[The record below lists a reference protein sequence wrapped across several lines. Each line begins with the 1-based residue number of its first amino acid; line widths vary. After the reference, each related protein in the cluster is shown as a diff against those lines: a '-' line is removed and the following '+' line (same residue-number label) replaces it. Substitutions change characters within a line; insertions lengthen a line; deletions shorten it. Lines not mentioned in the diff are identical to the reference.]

1 MNICI
6 VGAGWYG
13 CHLAAIALEA
23 GNKVTLYESESSVFA
38 KASGNNQNRLHL
50 GFHYPRA
57 FETRIQSQ
65 IGFNWFMERYATLTS
80 GIKNNF
86 YGISENNS
94 LIDFVTYEQIMKT
107 SGLNFSRVNN
117 DFGFKGLSQII
128 RVDERLILTNKAKKY
143 FTNLLKSQINYNQ
156 SVDLSD
162 DGVEQLK
169 KGFDFIVDCTW
180 RTADPNDS
188 NEFYYEPCIYFKYKK
203 NEIIDIAI
211 TIMDGPFF
219 SLYPN
224 SEQYHSLTSVE
235 HGPLGQFSSYEVA
248 KDKIKNFSCDSKL
261 INQKKLLFEE
271 LTRQYYPHFNNIFS
285 NPRAA
290 FGIKT
295 KFVSS
300 NDERATRI
308 DCSDKLLR
316 IFSGKIDTMYIAE
329 KELKKVW
336 S

>member
-23 GNKVTLYESESSVFA
+23 GNKVTIYERENCVFA
-38 KASGNNQNRLHL
+38 EASGNNQNRLHL

-57 FETRIQSQ
+57 FETRIQSKF
-65 IGFNWFMERYATLTS
+65 GFDWFLDRYATLTRS
-80 GIKNNF
+80 IKNNF
-86 YGISENNS
+86 YGISENDS
-94 LIDFVTYEQIMKT
+94 LLDFATYEQIMKS

-117 DFGFKGLSQII
+117 DFGFRGLSQII
-128 RVDERLILTNKAKKY
+128 QVDERLILTNKAKKY
-143 FTNLLKSQINYNQ
+143 FTNLLKSQINFNQ
-156 SVDLSD
+156 NVDLSD
-162 DGVEQLK
+162 GGVEQLK
-169 KGFDFIVDCTW
+169 KSFDLIVDCTW
-180 RTADPNDS
+180 RTADPND
-188 NEFYYEPCIYFKYKK
+188 NNKFYYEPCIYFKYKK
-203 NEIIDIAI
+203 KEIIDIAL

-219 SLYPN
+219 SLYPC
-224 SEQYHSLTSVE
+224 SERLHSLTSVE
-235 HGPLGQFSSYEVA
+235 YGPLGQFSSYEMA
-248 KDKIKNFSCDSKL
+248 RDTIENFSNDFES

-271 LTRQYYPHFNNIFS
+271 LTNKYYPHFNNIFN
-285 NPRAA
+285 NPRAS

-295 KFVSS
+295 KHFSS
-300 NDERATRI
+300 NDERTTKI

-329 KELKKVW
+329 KELRKVW